1 MADERALVEGA
12 RELGFVFETRTPE
25 LCIVDVLGTKE
36 KYEILN
42 VLEFT
47 SQRKRMSVIVRTPQG
62 QIKLYCKGADTVS
75 TTYDRRHHHYHHQQ
89 EDGNEDGDSNGNG
102 DYYNVKGNNTD
113 DNDDDYNV
121 DDKNDDD
128 YNVVDDDNSNANTDT
143 IKMIIISLS

>member
-25 LCIVDVLGTKE
+25 HCIVDVLGTKE

-75 TTYDRRHHHYHHQQ
+75 LTSALYCCFIII
-89 EDGNEDGDSNGNG
+89 
-102 DYYNVKGNNTD
+102 V
-113 DNDDDYNV
+113 
-121 DDKNDDD
+121 
-128 YNVVDDDNSNANTDT
+128 
-143 IKMIIISLS
+143 MIIIVMFVIMLL